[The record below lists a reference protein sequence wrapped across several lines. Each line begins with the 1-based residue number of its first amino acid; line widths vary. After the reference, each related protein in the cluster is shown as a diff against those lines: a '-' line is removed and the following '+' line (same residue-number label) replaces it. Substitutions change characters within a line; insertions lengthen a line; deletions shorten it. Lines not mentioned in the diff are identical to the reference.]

1 MFSRSLILETIN
13 IMNKTLLGY
22 VPDESPIYAVH
33 PFVKLFFLLTVSLF
47 PMFVQAPDWNIGL
60 VVAIVFLM
68 WVSRVDMRT
77 LKIYIP
83 VAISMGTIILISYT
97 VLGGTHPEFE
107 LVATLGSVNIYWER
121 IRDAIIVYF
130 RVIPMIFTMVFFLST
145 SRERDIIVS
154 MRSVRIP
161 FVATYI
167 TAMSLRAAG
176 MVLEDFQI
184 VRQAEQARG
193 FDSAGKSIAY
203 KIRQYV
209 MYMVPLFALSL
220 RRSEE
225 FTNALVARGYAF
237 TGEASKVKRADYILT
252 HYSYKYYDY
261 IFIVLISLSFAAL
274 LILRF
279 GYGYFAVEQSWLIN
293 LLRSAIG

>member
-1 MFSRSLILETIN
+1 M
-13 IMNKTLLGY
+13 K
-22 VPDESPIYAVH
+22 
-33 PFVKLFFLLTVSLF
+33 
-47 PMFVQAPDWNIGL
+47 
-60 VVAIVFLM
+60 
-68 WVSRVDMRT
+68 
-77 LKIYIP
+77 
-83 VAISMGTIILISYT
+83 
-97 VLGGTHPEFE
+97 
-107 LVATLGSVNIYWER
+107 IYWER
-121 IRDAIIVYF
+121 IRDAIVVYF
-130 RVIPMIFTMVFFLST
+130 RIIPMIFTMVFFLST

-167 TAMSLRAAG
+167 TAMALRAAG

-193 FDSAGKSIAY
+193 FDSVGKSLAY

-252 HYSYKYYDY
+252 HYSYKYYDF
-261 IFIVLISLSFAAL
+261 IFIVAIGLSFVAL
-274 LILRF
+274 LVLRF
-279 GYGYFAVEQSWLIN
+279 GYGYFSVEQSWLID
-293 LLRSAIG
+293 LLRNAVS